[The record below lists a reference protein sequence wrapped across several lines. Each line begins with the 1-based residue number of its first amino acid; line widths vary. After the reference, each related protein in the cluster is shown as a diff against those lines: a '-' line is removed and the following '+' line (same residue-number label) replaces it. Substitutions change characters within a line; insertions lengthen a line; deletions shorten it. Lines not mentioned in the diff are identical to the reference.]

1 MDRLFFYFCY
11 RNKISPSHPI
21 CSKDKKLVKE
31 ILISPLAFTIVGDK
45 KILLIID
52 DEKEV
57 HELIREYLGPV
68 NAEIYSAYNGEEGV
82 KLYKELMAKNK
93 KPDVVVMDLN
103 LSGSRRYEDLKKQ
116 MIGKEMDGVKATEE
130 LLKIDKNANIIG
142 FTAYAHLEWG
152 EKLMKV
158 GAKKV
163 FGREIGFDGFAKA
176 ILKIIS
182 APAGI

>member
-1 MDRLFFYFCY
+1 MNHLFFYFCC
-11 RNKISPSHPI
+11 NKILPSHPI

-31 ILISPLAFTIVGDK
+31 ILISPLAITIVGDK

-93 KPDVVVMDLN
+93 KPDIVVMDLN

-152 EKLMKV
+152 EKLMEV